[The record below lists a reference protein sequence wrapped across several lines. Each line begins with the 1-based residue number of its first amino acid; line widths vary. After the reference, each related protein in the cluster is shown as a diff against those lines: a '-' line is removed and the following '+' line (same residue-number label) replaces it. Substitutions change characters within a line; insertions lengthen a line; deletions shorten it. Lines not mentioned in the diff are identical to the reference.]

1 MPTLFYPFI
10 NSSRYK
16 SIAMEDSAINNDI
29 NGYRKKT
36 VELAFPKYKGEND
49 DDEYISKGKGTD
61 LLSYFSTGIDEVTDW
76 FKQYQVDT
84 IELWISGV
92 VETGG
97 ITRLV
102 VSAKGEGGLR
112 VILKPKNQSV

>member
-1 MPTLFYPFI
+1 
-10 NSSRYK
+10 
-16 SIAMEDSAINNDI
+16 MEEERGTKN
-29 NGYRKKT
+29 KKI
-36 VELAFPKYKGEND
+36 ELSFPKLQSPEDN
-49 DDEYISKGKGTD
+49 EYLPKGKGVQGGI
-61 LLSYFSTGIDEVTDW
+61 LERFSASIEEVSDW

-92 VETGG
+92 IETGG

-112 VILKPKNQSV
+112 IVLKPSHI

>member
-1 MPTLFYPFI
+1 
-10 NSSRYK
+10 
-16 SIAMEDSAINNDI
+16 MEDSATNNR
-29 NGYRKKT
+29 NRYKKKT
-36 VELAFPKYKGEND
+36 VELAFPKYEGEND
-49 DDEYISKGKGTD
+49 DQYTSKGRGTD

-76 FKQYQVDT
+76 FEQYQVDT

-92 VETGG
+92 IETGG

-112 VILKPKNQSV
+112 VVLKPKKAS